1 MTGVTVALMTS
12 EPREIITVLSELS
25 YLECPR
31 WHDGRLW
38 VVDFYTFRVLS
49 LAEDGSDLRV
59 EADVPQQPSG
69 LGWLPDGRLLV
80 VSMRDA
86 KILRREEDGELV
98 VHADLSAHV
107 TGHPNDMVVDDQGRA
122 FVGNFGFDLMG
133 GGDVTPTVLLRVDP
147 DGTVTQVADDLWF
160 PNGSVITD
168 DGVLIVDETFGN
180 RVTAFDLEQ
189 DGSLSNRRTWAQ
201 FGDLPTSPALGEVI
215 PGLAVAPDGCGLD
228 AEGCLWLADAVNAR
242 VLRVREGGEIVE
254 EIATGLGVFACM
266 LGGADGRT
274 LFLCCAPDFD
284 EHARSAAR
292 EAELR
297 AVRVDV
303 PHAGTP

>member
-1 MTGVTVALMTS
+1 MTRDFT
-12 EPREIITVLSELS
+12 TVLSERS

-38 VVDFYTFRVLS
+38 VVDFYTYEVLS
-49 LAEDGSDLRV
+49 MAEDGSDLRV
-59 EADVPQQPSG
+59 EVSVPKQPSG

-80 VSMRDA
+80 VSMRDST
-86 KILRREEDGELV
+86 ILRREEAGELV

-107 TGHPNDMVVDDQGRA
+107 GGHPNDMVVDDQGRA

-133 GGDVTPTVLLRVDP
+133 GADVRSTVLLRVDP
-147 DGTVTQVADDLWF
+147 DGSVTQVADDLWF

-168 DGVLIVDETFGN
+168 DGVLLVDETFGN
-180 RVTAFDLEQ
+180 RITAFDIEP
-189 DGSLSNRRTWAQ
+189 DGSLANRRVWAQ
-201 FGDLPTSPALGEVI
+201 FGELPSSPVLGEVI

-228 AEGCLWLADAVNAR
+228 AEGCLWLADAVNGR
-242 VLRVREGGEIVE
+242 VLRVREGGEIVD
-254 EIATGLGVFACM
+254 EIPVGTGVFACM
-266 LGGADGRT
+266 LGGSDGRT
-274 LFLCCAPDFD
+274 LYLCCAPDFD

-297 AVRVDV
+297 AVRVEV
-303 PHAGTP
+303 PHSGRP